1 MTKVSNY
8 LSLVKFSHTVFAMPF
23 ALIGYFTAI
32 YSHDYGFD
40 LQKLVLILL
49 CMIFA
54 RNAAMGFNRYIDRN
68 YDKLNPRTA
77 GREIPSKILSP
88 RSVLIFV
95 IINSAAFIITTWFI
109 NTLCFALSP
118 VALIVVLGYSYTKR
132 YTWLCHIILGLGLS
146 LAPVGAYIAVTSYF
160 NITAILYSIT
170 VLFWVAGFDIIYAL
184 NDKDFDN
191 ENKLYSIP
199 SFFGEK
205 YAMILSIIFHLIS
218 TVCIVI
224 IAFVESFEYLAWTGS
239 GIFISLLIIQHII
252 IMKDKRNINAAF
264 FLTNGLAGIFLSVG
278 IILEMIINYY

>member
-32 YSHDYGFD
+32 YSHGYGFD

-54 RNAAMGFNRYIDRN
+54 RNAAMGFNRYIDRD

-88 RSVLIFV
+88 RNVLIFV
-95 IINSAAFIITTWFI
+95 IINSAAFIIATWFI

-118 VALIVVLGYSYTKR
+118 IALIVVLGYSYTKR
-132 YTWLCHIILGLGLS
+132 YTWLCHLILGLGLS

-184 NDKDFDN
+184 NDKDFDK
-191 ENKLYSIP
+191 ENRLYSIP
-199 SFFGEK
+199 SFFGER
-205 YAMILSIIFHLIS
+205 YAMMLSVLFHIISAI
-218 TVCIVI
+218 CIII
-224 IAFVESFEYLAWTGS
+224 IAFIENFEYLAWIGS
-239 GIFISLLIIQHII
+239 GIFISLLIIQHLI